1 MADQSSALI
10 RVAIM
15 KLSSSNAKVFS
26 IRLANLMLPLV
37 QSITTDIVR
46 MADEVEQTRQRL
58 EYLNDGRVSEHSND
72 VYGKELHSIEKHTDR
87 KSETVQSYVTE
98 LRDLNLIPDRVVDG
112 FVDFPAQRN
121 GETVCLCWRLGER
134 EVSHWH
140 LMEED
145 CSHRRPVDLELIRQS
160 AEHSL
165 SESV

>member
-1 MADQSSALI
+1 M
-10 RVAIM
+10 
-15 KLSSSNAKVFS
+15 FS

-37 QSITTDIVR
+37 QSITADIVR
-46 MADEVEQTRQRL
+46 LSDEVEQTRERL
-58 EYLNDGRVSEHSND
+58 EYLNDGRVTEHSND
-72 VYGKELHSIEKHTDR
+72 VYGKELHSIEKHTDQ
-87 KSETVQSYVTE
+87 KSETVQTFISE
-98 LRDLNLIPDRVVDG
+98 LKELNLIPDRVVDG

-140 LMEED
+140 LKGED

-160 AEHSL
+160 GEFSL